1 MGSELA
7 AALAKVQAEL
17 PKVAKS
23 ETADTGTYTYS
34 YADLADVSA
43 KILPLLGKHG
53 LAFTARPTLNDD
65 GRFVLAYSLIHSS
78 GEREDGQYPL
88 PLPEKATAQQV
99 GSAVTYARRYS
110 LCAVTGVAP
119 DEDDDGAAAAKA
131 APARTAQGRR
141 PPQRPTADTTRTRTT
156 GPDHERL
163 RDGTVMPTP
172 DTRRAERGPLPPDR
186 DHWDGQP
193 AGTPKPAANGTPGMI
208 AQHFKRLEVPE
219 RDERLALTA
228 KLAGWAEGR
237 EITSTND
244 LTPGEAAQV
253 LGQLAKLR
261 DHDALMG
268 LVVNGVTGG
277 G

>member
-1 MGSELA
+1 MGPELA
-7 AALAKVQAEL
+7 AALVALQAEL
-17 PKVAKS
+17 KPIAR
-23 ETADTGTYTYS
+23 TAEGQAGTRKHTYS
-34 YADLADVSA
+34 DLAAVSEA
-43 KILPLLGKHG
+43 VYPLLGKHG
-53 LAFTARPTLNDD
+53 LAFTAKPTLNAE
-65 GRFVLAYSLIHSS
+65 GKFVLAYALLHKS
-78 GEREDGQYPL
+78 GEDAAGEWPL
-88 PLPEKATAQQV
+88 HGGTPQQA
-99 GSAVTYARRYS
+99 GSEITYARRYC
-110 LCAVTGVAP
+110 LCAVTGAVSVG
-119 DEDDDGAAAAKA
+119 EDDDGAAAGRAPRGA
-131 APARTAQGRR
+131 AAGRR
-141 PPQRPTADTTRTRTT
+141 PPARPAADTTRARTT

-163 RDGTVMPTP
+163 RHGTVMPTP
-172 DTRRAERGPLPPDR
+172 DTRRAERGPLPPER

-193 AGTPKPAANGTPGMI
+193 AGTPKPAGNGTPGMI

-244 LTPGEAAQV
+244 LTPGEAAHV